1 MKQGVTREKVLLAG
15 RWGKTHALVEAIV
28 KRLCSF
34 MDKSNAGIIDST
46 HNYRLGDLTYP
57 EEILA
62 DAKGKNVDF
71 VVIVP
76 HITLTQGLTG
86 RLLQEG
92 IPKSFRMN
100 LQC

>member
-1 MKQGVTREKVLLAG
+1 MKQGVTCEKVLLAG

-34 MDKSNAGIIDST
+34 MDKSNAGIIDT
-46 HNYRLGDLTYP
+46 HDYRLGDLTYP

-62 DAKGKNVDF
+62 DANGKNVDF

-76 HITLTQGLTG
+76 HIPLTQGLTG
-86 RLLQEG
+86 RPLQGG